1 MLCYRC
7 FADLLPILHRALTEE
22 ILGQVCEGLA
32 GSLAQGLAAPSLV
45 GQQAILGE
53 AKVEQIG
60 ASWMLGRRL
69 QVHCPAAAA
78 ILSGLPGLGYGR
90 MVQVAISKLF
100 LLLGKVGATDD
111 PYADLLSQ
119 SLRGRS
125 ENGAAHEY
133 RWLRATPGCTL
144 SFQPVAAFPENVTLA
159 WR

>member
-1 MLCYRC
+1 MFRRSSPHPPQSSHGGDSRSGLRRPCR
-7 FADLLPILHRALTEE
+7 LTCP
-22 ILGQVCEGLA
+22 GPSSAQPCRPASHSRRSKSRTDWGLVDA
-32 GSLAQGLAAPSLV
+32 RPQASSSL
-45 GQQAILGE
+45 
-53 AKVEQIG
+53 
-60 ASWMLGRRL
+60 
-69 QVHCPAAAA
+69 PAAAA